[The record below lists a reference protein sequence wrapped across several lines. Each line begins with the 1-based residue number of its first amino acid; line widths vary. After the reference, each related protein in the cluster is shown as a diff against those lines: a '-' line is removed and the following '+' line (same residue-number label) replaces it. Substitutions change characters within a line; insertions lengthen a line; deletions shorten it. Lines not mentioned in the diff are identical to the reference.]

1 MAHMIIMTDMGWN
14 GGPHFQRKQTD
25 GEGFRLL
32 AAILMFSHVV
42 LWFYSILV
50 GGIRI
55 LVQYIG

>member
-1 MAHMIIMTDMGWN
+1 MTDMGWN